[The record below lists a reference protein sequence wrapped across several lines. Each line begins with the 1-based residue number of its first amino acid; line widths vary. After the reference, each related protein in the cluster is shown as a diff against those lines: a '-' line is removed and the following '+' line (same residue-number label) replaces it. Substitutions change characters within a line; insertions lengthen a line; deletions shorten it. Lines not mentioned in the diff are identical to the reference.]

1 MRTTLL
7 LAIAAASIGVTGCK
21 WTDFDDLAGQ
31 TWVSSTEKPNVK
43 SNDYGVAIQ
52 RGNKTGSEGRLV
64 VIGAGQ
70 ATYSELVYDA
80 NGDSTLPPTALELNS
95 QFGIGNLDTQP
106 LVLADPGGDA
116 VALIVNAGGS
126 SLLVLEG
133 TQGALNQHQVFVTPS
148 SVDAAT
154 YMLAPTA
161 TQNQTLVAAG
171 EVVLGTFYGAVP
183 NPQPKCKLTDAGTA
197 ILPKALG
204 AFRNGASDDVIA
216 WGTNGKLY
224 RYDGAV
230 FNGCPTMQEPRA
242 NPAPVAT
249 GFMPGPGSQILALS
263 GGHILLQGHRDTSGF
278 LQVFDAATLTPVGG
292 SVSLAGLRS
301 AAILDVGITQY
312 VIAGYPTNIVDG
324 KTAGQVLLFRV
335 STATGLDTAP
345 VLTLNDAQPENN
357 ESFGRAVAAMPYHGT
372 SLIAVAADN
381 EIFVYFR
388 ANLTD
393 GNPLYPETRQGR

>member
-1 MRTTLL
+1 MRTTFL
-7 LAIAAASIGVTGCK
+7 LAIAAALVGCK
-21 WTDFDDLAGQ
+21 WTDFDDLADQ
-31 TWVSSTEKPNVK
+31 TWVSATEKPNVK
-43 SNDYGVAIQ
+43 SNDYGVALQ
-52 RGNKTGSEGRLV
+52 RGNNTGTEGRLV

-70 ATYSELVYDA
+70 ASYSELVYDDK
-80 NGDSTLPPTALELNS
+80 GDSSQPPTTLELNS

-106 LVLADPGGDA
+106 ILLADPASSA

-133 TQGALNQHQVFVTPS
+133 VQGALNMHQVFVTPS

-154 YMLAPTA
+154 YMLAPMA
-161 TQNQTLVAAG
+161 TQTQTLVAAG
-171 EVVLGTFYGAVP
+171 EVVLGTFYGTVP
-183 NPQPKCKLTDAGTA
+183 NPQPKCKLTDGGTA

-230 FNGCPTMQEPRA
+230 FNGCATVQEPRA
-242 NPAPVAT
+242 NPVPVAT
-249 GFMPGPGSQILALS
+249 GFMPGSGSQILALT
-263 GGHILLQGHRDTSGF
+263 GGRILLQGHRDTAGF
-278 LQVFDAATLTPVGG
+278 LQVFDAATLAPVGG
-292 SVSLAGLRS
+292 SVSLAGLRA
-301 AAILDVGITQY
+301 AAILDAGTAQF
-312 VIAGYPTNIVDG
+312 VIAGYPTNNVDG
-324 KTAGQVLLFRV
+324 KTAGQVLLFKI
-335 STATGLDTAP
+335 SATGLETSPAA
-345 VLTLNDAQPENN
+345 TLNDAQPEDN

-393 GNPLYPETRQGR
+393 GTALYDETRQGP

>member
-1 MRTTLL
+1 MRTTIL
-7 LAIAAASIGVTGCK
+7 LAIAAAFVGCK
-21 WTDFDDLAGQ
+21 WTDFDDLADQ
-31 TWVSSTEKPNVK
+31 TWVNATEKPDVK

-52 RGNKTGSEGRLV
+52 RGNNTGTEGRLV

-80 NGDSTLPPTALELNS
+80 EGNSTLPATTLELNA
-95 QFGIGNLDTQP
+95 QFGIGNLDSQP
-106 LVLADPGGDA
+106 ILLADPTSSA

-133 TQGALNQHQVFVTPS
+133 AQGALNMHQVFVNPS

-154 YMLAPTA
+154 YMLAPMA

-171 EVVLGTFYGAVP
+171 EVVLGTFYGIVP
-183 NPQPKCKLTDAGTA
+183 NPQPKCKLTDGGTA
-197 ILPKALG
+197 IVPKALG

-242 NPAPVAT
+242 IPAPVAT
-249 GFMPGPGSQILALS
+249 GFTPGPGSQILALS
-263 GGHILLQGHRDTSGF
+263 GGRILLQGHRDTAGF
-278 LQVFDAATLTPVGG
+278 LQVYDAATLAPVGG
-292 SVSLAGLRS
+292 SVSLAGLRT
-301 AAILDVGITQY
+301 AAILDVDTTQY
-312 VIAGYPTNIVDG
+312 VIAGYPTNNVDG
-324 KTAGQVLLFRV
+324 KTAGQVLLFKIA
-335 STATGLDTAP
+335 TTGLETAP
-345 VLTLNDAQPENN
+345 AATLNDAQPENN
-357 ESFGRAVAAMPYHGT
+357 ESFGRAVAAMPYRGK
-372 SLIAVAADN
+372 SVIAVAADN

-388 ANLTD
+388 SQ
-393 GNPLYPETRQGR
+393 LYGETRGR